1 LPLALP
7 PDILRWVSEDAATP
21 AGIGLGE
28 SSGPVALSSAAV
40 ASSWQESARCSEF
53 FFGEEKQLSQMPKH
67 TRPNDLSLIL
77 SFGVLLACCR
87 IAAEASTSVRVKDV
101 GKLIERGG
109 QKGDRSLSPLQ
120 KAAYVQTPQQSARGS
135 STPRAETPGKFG
147 RLSVRWT
154 DPSPQSDDAREHLDG
169 KHSEL
174 FPRLE
179 VAFQGRPVWSTL
191 ALRNTL
197 SVSRESL
204 RETLPFIAYKFRDGP
219 WKGLWTRFGYDP
231 RTDPQ
236 ARVWQVSFRR

>member
-1 LPLALP
+1 MQKEPQICRF
-7 PDILRWVSEDAATP
+7 D
-21 AGIGLGE
+21 
-28 SSGPVALSSAAV
+28 LS
-40 ASSWQESARCSEF
+40 RI
-53 FFGEEKQLSQMPKH
+53 
-67 TRPNDLSLIL
+67 SLIL
-77 SFGVLLACCR
+77 SLGVLLACCR
-87 IAAEASTSVRVKDV
+87 IAAAASTSVRVNDV
-101 GKLIERGG
+101 GKTTERGG
-109 QKGDRSLSPLQ
+109 HKGDRSLSPLQ
-120 KAAYVQTPQQSARGS
+120 KAAYVQVSTPQQSARGS

-154 DPSPQSDDAREHLDG
+154 DPLPQSDDAREHLDG

-197 SVSRESL
+197 SVSREAL
-204 RETLPFIAYKFRDGP
+204 RETLPLIAYKFRDGP

>member
-1 LPLALP
+1 VCDLDHALRCDGRP
-7 PDILRWVSEDAATP
+7 WRERKIRQ
-21 AGIGLGE
+21 
-28 SSGPVALSSAAV
+28 LSSIKKKT
-40 ASSWQESARCSEF
+40 E
-53 FFGEEKQLSQMPKH
+53 MPKQPQTCRH
-67 TRPNDLSLIL
+67 KIDLSLIL
-77 SFGVLLACCR
+77 SLGVLIACCR
-87 IAAEASTSVRVKDV
+87 IATAASTSVRVNDV
-101 GKLIERGG
+101 GKITERGG

-120 KAAYVQTPQQSARGS
+120 KAAYVQVSTPQQSARGS
-135 STPRAETPGKFG
+135 STLQAETPGKFG

-197 SVSRESL
+197 SVSREAL